1 LRSEIGPV
9 RMNAVAGRLIL
20 GIDPGTASTGF
31 GVISVEGNRLRS
43 VGYGVIETAS
53 SLALEKRLEQIYAG
67 IADVLRRYQPT
78 ATAIE
83 SLFFNVNVRSA
94 LAVGQARGV
103 CLLACARAGCGVF
116 EYTPLEVKQAV
127 VGYGRAGKEQVME
140 MVRALLG
147 LGELPRPDHAADAL
161 AIAICHANAS
171 AVHERV
177 ARSEAAAAA
186 ARRRTP

>member
-1 LRSEIGPV
+1 MS
-9 RMNAVAGRLIL
+9 MVAGRVIM

-31 GVISVEGNRLRS
+31 GVIFVEGNRLRT
-43 VGYGVIETAS
+43 VEYGVIDTS
-53 SLALEKRLEQIYAG
+53 SSSAPAIRLEQIFEG
-67 IADVLRRYQPT
+67 VREVLRRHNPG

-103 CLLACARAGCGVF
+103 CMLACSQAGCQVF

-127 VGYGRAGKEQVME
+127 VGYGRADKRQVME

-147 LGELPRPDHAADAL
+147 LAELPRPDHAADAL
-161 AIAICHANAS
+161 GVAICHANAS
-171 AVHERV
+171 TMHERV
-177 ARSEAAAAA
+177 ARSEAAAT
-186 ARRRTP
+186 RRRGA